1 MTTLPVQ
8 RKCDFQAN
16 CLGLKITRLMALA
29 YTLPSY
35 TAAESSCKIRIVGDI
50 LDSLAKSKM
59 NNLQVPFW
67 CDYSLQFQLECVT
80 SRILSDLQVV
90 VMINL
95 QMMIFGLTEYHGY
108 KGYIQLNSRKKYL
121 MILFLKQPLQRIS
134 GKREDADTLRQ
145 GSYW

>member
-50 LDSLAKSKM
+50 LDSLAKNKM
-59 NNLQVPFW
+59 NNL
-67 CDYSLQFQLECVT
+67 
-80 SRILSDLQVV
+80 
-90 VMINL
+90 
-95 QMMIFGLTEYHGY
+95 
-108 KGYIQLNSRKKYL
+108 
-121 MILFLKQPLQRIS
+121 
-134 GKREDADTLRQ
+134 
-145 GSYW
+145 